1 MRYRVDSRLSLAV
14 LLIVL
19 IPGICSAGAF
29 DPIAS
34 GARACGMGGAYTA
47 AANDPGAVYW
57 NPAGLADV
65 RRPTLAVSHLDIES
79 LGLLS
84 YDQFIYT
91 QPFVFNSSIAV
102 SWLRMGT
109 TGLVTF
115 LNYTEN
121 TFILSY
127 QQSLWDVF
135 SLGLNMKVF
144 QVQYDQSASGFGLD
158 LGVRYKFK
166 RNLSIA
172 LMAENINRP
181 EIYWLTGTYERLPI
195 NLRAGLAGYID
206 GETTLALDVDRLLD
220 KELQVHFGAERWFF
234 TRRLALRA
242 GVAYLSQE
250 NRFTPSG
257 GLGFR
262 ISFLEFGYAYSWHID
277 LDGNHV
283 LSLNWGF

>member
-1 MRYRVDSRLSLAV
+1 ML
-14 LLIVL
+14 
-19 IPGICSAGAF
+19 PGICSAGAF
-29 DPIAS
+29 DSIAS

-47 AANDPGAVYW
+47 AANDSSAVYW

-84 YDQFIYT
+84 YDQLIYA

-102 SWLRMGT
+102 SWFRMGT
-109 TGLVTF
+109 TGRVTF

-127 QQSLWDVF
+127 QQSLWEVL
-135 SLGLNMKVF
+135 SWGLNVKVL
-144 QVQYDQSASGFGLD
+144 QVQYDQYASGFGLD

-166 RNLSIA
+166 ENLSIG
-172 LMAENINRP
+172 LMAENLNRP
-181 EIYWLTGTYERLPI
+181 EIYWLTGTYERLPV

-206 GETTLALDVDRLLD
+206 SETTLALDIDRLL
-220 KELQVHFGAERWFF
+220 EMNPQIHFGAERWFF

-242 GVAYLSQE
+242 GVAYLSRE
-250 NRFTPSG
+250 DRFTPSG
-257 GLGFR
+257 GIGFR
-262 ISFLEFGYAYSWHID
+262 ISFLEFGYAYSGHID